1 MDDSVVSLDN
11 GLIIQESSVH
21 GEGLFSSSDL
31 KEGDVISIITNLIMI
46 NRKQEGNKDIQ
57 QYGIMNSFP
66 FLANTIVSE
75 GKQYMEAFCLIFHI
89 LSFEK
94 IPEWIPK
101 LHRNTKLREQMEEPD
116 KRLLKMCFQ
125 RYPNH
130 KVMDIFDVVVTNF
143 LKSNDSELYVL
154 SEASSK
160 LNHDPNP
167 NVATVI
173 NIENETIELKALR
186 DIEAGEELFIQYPEE
201 RYSNFL

>member
-1 MDDSVVSLDN
+1 MNDSVVSLDN

-21 GEGLFSSSDL
+21 GEGLFSSSNL
-31 KEGDVISIITNLIMI
+31 KEGDVISINTNLIMI
-46 NRKQEGNKDIQ
+46 DHKQEANKDIHEH
-57 QYGIMNSFP
+57 GINSFP
-66 FLANTIVSE
+66 VMINTIVSE
-75 GKQYMEAFCLIFHI
+75 GKQYMEAFFLIFHI
-89 LSFEK
+89 LSSFEK
-94 IPEWIPK
+94 IPDWITK
-101 LHRNTKLREQMEEPD
+101 LHKNKELREQMGEPD

-130 KVMDIFDVVVTNF
+130 KVIEIFDVVVTNF
-143 LKSNDSELYVL
+143 LKSKDPELYVL

-167 NVATVI
+167 NVEIGI
-173 NIENETIELKALR
+173 NIENKIIELKALR

>member
-31 KEGDVISIITNLIMI
+31 KEGDVISINTNLIMI
-46 NRKQEGNKDIQ
+46 DPLEEGYKDFD
-57 QYGIMNSFP
+57 QYGIHSFAVMMNQ
-66 FLANTIVSE
+66 IVKVE
-75 GKQYMEAFCLIFHI
+75 KKEYMEAFCLIFHI

-94 IPEWIPK
+94 IPDWITK
-101 LHRNTKLREQMEEPD
+101 LHRNTKLRKQMEEPD

-143 LKSNDSELYVL
+143 LKSNDPELYVL

-167 NVATVI
+167 NIEIGI

-186 DIEAGEELFIQYPEE
+186 DIEAGKELFIQYPQD

>member
-1 MDDSVVSLDN
+1 MNDSVVSLDN

-31 KEGDVISIITNLIMI
+31 KEGDVISINTNLIMI
-46 NRKQEGNKDIQ
+46 DHKEEGKKDVE
-57 QYGIMNSFP
+57 QYGTHSFP
-66 FLANTIVSE
+66 VMINTIVSE
-75 GKQYMEAFCLIFHI
+75 GKQYMEAFFLIFHI

-94 IPEWIPK
+94 IPEWITK
-101 LHRNTKLREQMEEPD
+101 LHGNTELRRQMGEPD
-116 KRLLKMCFQ
+116 KRLLNMCFQ

-143 LKSNDSELYVL
+143 LKSNDPELYVL
-154 SEASSK
+154 SQASSK

-167 NVATVI
+167 NVTTGI
-173 NIENETIELKALR
+173 NIENETIELKVLR

>member
-1 MDDSVVSLDN
+1 MNDSVVSLDD

-21 GEGLFSSSDL
+21 GEGLFSSSNL
-31 KEGDVISIITNLIMI
+31 KEGDVISINTNLIMI
-46 NRKQEGNKDIQ
+46 DPLEEGYKDLD
-57 QYGIMNSFP
+57 QYGIHSF
-66 FLANTIVSE
+66 AVMMTQI
-75 GKQYMEAFCLIFHI
+75 GKVENKKYMEAFSLIFHI

-94 IPEWIPK
+94 IPEWITK
-101 LHRNTKLREQMEEPD
+101 LHRNTELRRQMGEPD

-143 LKSNDSELYVL
+143 LKSNDSKLHVL
-154 SEASSK
+154 SQASSK

-167 NVATVI
+167 NVITAI
-173 NIENETIELKALR
+173 NIENETIELKVLR